1 MRMVTIGLLL
11 CVLGAV
17 ADDDPKK
24 ADGDKFKGDWKT
36 LSVKQG
42 GQAAPDELTKMM
54 TFNFDGKKYLQK
66 VGDMTEEGEYTLDAT
81 QTPKTIDLDIK
92 TGNDQGKKQLG
103 IYKIE
108 DTKLTLIFAAA
119 DSKDRP
125 KSFTPAESDQVFEF
139 VLEKAKP

>member
-1 MRMVTIGLLL
+1 MRLVTISLLL
-11 CVLGAV
+11 CVLGAL

-24 ADGDKFKGDWKT
+24 VDGDKFKGDWKT

-42 GQAAPDELTKMM
+42 GQVAPNEITKMM
-54 TFNFDGKKYLQK
+54 KFKFDGKKYVQTLGDQK
-66 VGDMTEEGEYTLDAT
+66 EEGEYTLDPT

-108 DTKLTLIFAAA
+108 DTKLTLIFASAG
-119 DSKDRP
+119 SKDRP
-125 KSFTPAESDQVFEF
+125 KSFTPDQGDQLFEF
-139 VLEKAKP
+139 VLEQAKP

>member
-1 MRMVTIGLLL
+1 MRLVTISLLL
-11 CVLGAV
+11 CVLGTV

-24 ADGDKFKGDWKT
+24 ADGDKFKGEWKT

-42 GQAAPDELTKMM
+42 GQVAPEEITKTM
-54 TFNFDGKKYLQK
+54 TFNFDGKKYVQK
-66 VGDMTEEGEYTLDAT
+66 VGDQTEEGEYTLDAT

-125 KSFTPAESDQVFEF
+125 KSFTPAESEQAFEF
-139 VLEKAKP
+139 VIEKAKP